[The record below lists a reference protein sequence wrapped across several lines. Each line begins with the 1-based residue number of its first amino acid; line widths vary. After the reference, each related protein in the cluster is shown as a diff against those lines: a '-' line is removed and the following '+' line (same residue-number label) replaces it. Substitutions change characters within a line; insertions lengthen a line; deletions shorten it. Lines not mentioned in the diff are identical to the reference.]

1 MISNNKEVKTIAK
14 KGISE
19 LSLGEQYLKAKEE
32 QETLNKNKEVD
43 KVSKQIATLKQLNL
57 EIEKYNNNQP
67 TDFSN
72 VKWSEL
78 VKDKDFTEDMFI
90 MFQTHI
96 QNYYNEYVK
105 SHKVSDEL
113 IRKMYYEF
121 IGVFNP
127 STLSEADR
135 KRIFPELVD

>member
-1 MISNNKEVKTIAK
+1 MISNNKEVKTIVK

-67 TDFSN
+67 TDFNN

>member
-1 MISNNKEVKTIAK
+1 M
-14 KGISE
+14 
-19 LSLGEQYLKAKEE
+19 
-32 QETLNKNKEVD
+32 
-43 KVSKQIATLKQLNL
+43 NL

-67 TDFSN
+67 TDFNN